1 MATSFKANTKY
12 NQLKHSV
19 EIYLDNSNSESELRR
34 FPINPNAIIN
44 LTIESDLA
52 DWVTRGTMT
61 FLYTPNA
68 VLDGKDSKTGNNI
81 NAIPSIARKIAD
93 PRVFLNKQTNQLVKD
108 SIKTPEQNGSYVF
121 RCDGND
127 LLKIRITPAPDDP
140 SNFSKTGTSKYA
152 GYDVDQ
158 SDKFWSLTH
167 LFSIS
172 DIEDIENMPGATGA
186 ASADLKCL
194 KVYFHD
200 IRFQKMSANL
210 IEYSTALSELAPK
223 TSFKDEDNSIP
234 TGMILKEIIEKSTQ
248 DLNLNIKQIVGEK
261 DKEEWEEGGT
271 KLFYTAPAYVSAY
284 DALNYVYNHHTS
296 TEKYTSTSFGTDINI
311 HDLSILTIEK
321 GPAPDDVGYFTLKPL
336 SWYFKKAGNT
346 ANEPGILQTEHFY
359 LQGYADSKI
368 NVSKKK
374 RAPTSNNTSK
384 VDIKSPKHNIISSY
398 NFVDISPKTNSN
410 TFRSR
415 PVHSF
420 NFSSRQ
426 FNIEFQNNTVTK
438 AREFIAKQYI
448 SNVYKNDG
456 ADPEKLFLITLDKD
470 KRNLSLTPTFS
481 LYGEDPITRQCV
493 GIQKLIYTGVFQNAC
508 IHFRAPGLP
517 FRQIGRFIAI
527 DRTEGVESS
536 IYNDKLYGQWF
547 IISIRHVFEGEMYY
561 NDITAVKLH
570 RFDKL
575 SLEFTGT
582 IDN

>member
-93 PRVFLNKQTNQLVKD
+93 PSVFLNKQTNQLVKD

-140 SNFSKTGTSKYA
+140 SNFNKTGTSKYA

-172 DIEDIENMPGATGA
+172 DIEDIDNMPGATGA

-210 IEYSTALSELAPK
+210 I
-223 TSFKDEDNSIP
+223 
-234 TGMILKEIIEKSTQ
+234 
-248 DLNLNIKQIVGEK
+248 V
-261 DKEEWEEGGT
+261 GGT

-359 LQGYADSKI
+359 LQGYADNKI

-410 TFRSR
+410 IFRSR

-426 FNIEFQNNTVTK
+426 FNIEFENNTVTK

-456 ADPEKLFLITLDKD
+456 AEPEKLFLITLDKD
-470 KRNLSLTPTFS
+470 KRNLSLTPTYS
-481 LYGEDPITRQCV
+481 LYGEDPITRQCA